1 MPRLPIEDPPMTI
14 DVKTPAAATAAADWA
29 RRVRDLGPQIA
40 ARATDADEHDAFV
53 AESLAL
59 LKAEGFHSAAVPAEL
74 GGGGASLAE
83 LSAMLRALST
93 YCGST
98 SLALAMHTHAVALPA
113 WRWRRTP
120 EAVEGLLKRVVG
132 EGLTLVSSGGS
143 DWLDGSCKATPVEG
157 GFRVSGRK
165 VFASG
170 CMSGDLLV
178 TMAVLDAPE
187 GPTVMH
193 MAIPMKAEG
202 LKVLDTWK
210 TLGMRGTGSQDLE
223 LNEVFVPDAAVTVRR
238 PAGKWHP
245 LMHMVSMIA
254 FPLIMSVYVGLA
266 EAAREKVVALAA
278 GRKVSADTEVLI
290 GEMETQLSAARLALG
305 DMLACAATEEPG
317 PETTNRI
324 MTGRTLVARAAIAAV
339 EKAMVAA
346 GGAGFYRKT
355 GLERIWRDVQAARY
369 HPLQEPAQARL
380 AGRVALGLSI
390 DG

>member
-1 MPRLPIEDPPMTI
+1 MTI
-14 DVKTPAAATAAADWA
+14 NVKTPPAKAAVDWT
-29 RRVRDLGPQIA
+29 RRVHDLGPQIA
-40 ARATDADEHDAFV
+40 ARATDADETDAFV

-59 LKAEGFHSAAVPAEL
+59 LKAEGFHTAAVPAEL

-98 SLALAMHTHAVALPA
+98 ALALAMHTHAVALPA
-113 WRWRRTP
+113 WRWGRTP

-193 MAIPMKAEG
+193 MAIPLKAEG
-202 LKVLDTWK
+202 LKILDTWK

-223 LNEVFVPDAAVTVRR
+223 LNEVFVPDAAVTVKR

-266 EAAREKVVALAA
+266 EAARAKTLALA
-278 GRKVSADTEVLI
+278 GSRKPSADTELLI
-290 GEMETQLSAARLALG
+290 GEMETELSAARLALG
-305 DMLACAATEEPG
+305 DMLACAASEEPG
-317 PETTNRI
+317 AETTSRI
-324 MTGRTLVARAAIAAV
+324 MTGRTLTARAAIATV
-339 EKAMVAA
+339 EKAMAAA
-346 GGAGFYRKT
+346 GGAGFYRRT

-369 HPLQEPAQARL
+369 HPLQPGPQARL
-380 AGRVALGLSI
+380 AGRIALGLPI

>member
-1 MPRLPIEDPPMTI
+1 MTI
-14 DVKTPAAATAAADWA
+14 KLKTPPVAAAIDWA
-29 RRVRDLGPQIA
+29 RRVHDLGPQIA
-40 ARATDADEHDAFV
+40 ARATDADESDAFV

-59 LKAEGFHSAAVPAEL
+59 LKAEGFHTAAVPAEL

-83 LSAMLRALST
+83 LSAMLRSLST

-120 EAVEGLLKRVVG
+120 EAVEGLLKRVVS
-132 EGLTLVSSGGS
+132 ERLTLVSSGGS

-193 MAIPMKAEG
+193 LAIPIKAEG
-202 LKVLDTWK
+202 VKILDTWK

-238 PAGKWHP
+238 PVGKWHP
-245 LMHMVSMIA
+245 LMHMVTLIA

-266 EAAREKVVALAA
+266 EAARAKALALA
-278 GRKVSADTEVLI
+278 GSRKPSADTELLI
-290 GEMETQLSAARLALG
+290 GEMETELSAARLALG

-317 PETTNRI
+317 AEATSRI
-324 MTGRTLVARAAIAAV
+324 MTGRTLVARAAIATV
-339 EKAMVAA
+339 EKAMAAA
-346 GGAGFYRKT
+346 GGAGFYRRT

-369 HPLQEPAQARL
+369 HPLQPGPQARL
-380 AGRVALGLSI
+380 AARVALGLPI

>member
-1 MPRLPIEDPPMTI
+1 MSRLPTEDPPMTI
-14 DVKTPAAATAAADWA
+14 DLKTPPAIAATDWA
-29 RRVRDLGPQIA
+29 RRVHDLGPQIA
-40 ARATDADEHDAFV
+40 GRAAEADDTDAFV

-59 LKAEGFHSAAVPAEL
+59 LKAEGFHTAAVPAEL

-83 LSAMLRALST
+83 LSATLRAVST

-98 SLALAMHTHAVALPA
+98 ALALAMHTHAVALPA

-120 EAVEGLLKRVVG
+120 EAVEGLLKRVVT
-132 EGLTLVSSGGS
+132 ERLTLVSSGGS

-202 LKVLDTWK
+202 LKILDTWK

-223 LNEVFVPDAAVTVRR
+223 LNEVFVPDAAVTVKR

-266 EAAREKVVALAA
+266 EAARDKALALA
-278 GRKVSADTEVLI
+278 GARKPSADTELLI
-290 GEMETQLSAARLALG
+290 GEMETELSAARLALG
-305 DMLACAATEEPG
+305 DMLTCAATQEPG
-317 PETTNRI
+317 PETTSRI
-324 MTGRTLVARAAIAAV
+324 MTGRTLVARAAIATV
-339 EKAMVAA
+339 EKAMAAA
-346 GGAGFYRKT
+346 GGAGFYRRT

-369 HPLQEPAQARL
+369 HPLQPGPQARL
-380 AGRVALGLSI
+380 AARVALGLPV

>member
-1 MPRLPIEDPPMTI
+1 MPRLPTEDPPMTI
-14 DVKTPAAATAAADWA
+14 DVKTPPATTATDWV
-29 RRVRDLGPQIA
+29 RRAHDLGPRVA
-40 ARATDADEHDAFV
+40 ARATDADENDAFV

-59 LKAEGFHSAAVPAEL
+59 LKAEGFHTAAVPAEL
-74 GGGGASLAE
+74 GGGCASVAE
-83 LSAMLRALST
+83 LSAMLRALAG

-98 SLALAMHTHAVALPA
+98 ALALAMHTHAVALPA

-120 EAVEGLLKRVVG
+120 EAVEGLLKRVVA

-157 GFRVSGRK
+157 GFRISGRK

-223 LNEVFVPDAAVTVRR
+223 LDEVFVPDAAVTVKR

-245 LMHMVSMIA
+245 LMHMVSLIA

-266 EAAREKVVALAA
+266 EAARDRVLALCA
-278 GRKVSADTEVLI
+278 GRKVSADAEVLI

-305 DMLACAATEEPG
+305 DMLTCAATEEPG
-317 PETTNRI
+317 SETTNRI
-324 MTGRTLVARAAIAAV
+324 MIGRTLLARAAIATV
-339 EKAMVAA
+339 EKAMLAA

-380 AGRVALGLSI
+380 AARVALGLPI